1 MLKVIYLVL
10 GFLLAYPM
18 YTLGQVAIC
27 YDGSDPDASAMLEV
41 KCNDRGFLPP
51 RMGVAERA
59 AIADPAEGLMIYNTD
74 TKAIEFFNG
83 TMWITLTNGFVCG
96 QQVQDTCGNVYNTI
110 QIGEQCWMKENLL
123 TQKYSDGSDIP
134 LVTDNIAWAGLSTP
148 AYCWYNNDS
157 ATYASLYGALYN
169 WYAASSGN
177 LCPSGWHV
185 ATQDEWISLEICL
198 GMDAATAASFGT
210 RGTDEG
216 EQLKSISGW
225 DSGGNGTDA
234 VGFTALPGGARD
246 DNGLFSGDGTQA
258 WFWTATEGNSLAGYA
273 RRIFSSS
280 SQINMGTY
288 IKARGMSIRCIKD

>member
-1 MLKVIYLVL
+1 MKKNIVL
-10 GFLLAYPM
+10 FSGFLFILFSG
-18 YTLGQVAIC
+18 LHGQVSIS
-27 YDGSDPDASAMLEV
+27 YDGSDPDNSAMLEV
-41 KCNDRGFLPP
+41 KSNDRGFLPP
-51 RMGVAERA
+51 RMGVTDRA
-59 AIADPAEGLMIYNTD
+59 AINDPAEGLMIYNTD

-134 LVTDNIAWAGLSTP
+134 LVNDNIAWAGLSTP
-148 AYCWYNNDS
+148 AYCWYDNDS
-157 ATYASLYGALYN
+157 ATYATSYGALYN
-169 WYAASSGN
+169 WYAASCGN
-177 LCPSGWHV
+177 LCPAGWHV

-198 GMDAATAASFGT
+198 GMDAATAATLGT

-216 EQLKSISGW
+216 EQLKSTSGW

-234 VGFTALPGGARD
+234 VGFTALPGGSRD
-246 DNGLFSGDGTQA
+246 DNGPFSGKGAQA
-258 WFWTATEGNSLAGYA
+258 CFWTATEGNSLGGYA

-288 IKARGMSIRCIKD
+288 KKARGMSVRCIKD